1 MGWFW
6 QDSSPARPSPAQ
18 GSATPQGSA
27 TAQAPSQPAQDAK
40 DPANSP
46 DVDPEVRRFLEDLMG
61 ELKGTGSSETERPPP
76 PSPAPADPA
85 SQSSSQQ
92 AAPQSSYSWSS
103 WFSRSSTPADPSPPP
118 ASTTAPSPQGTDQ
131 QSPSF
136 GAETQAAEE
145 PPAEERLSPLAESI
159 LPTTMDCEQ
168 AFNQAFYCQSLG
180 GQWNNIYRYGSV
192 RPCSENWDDFW
203 FCMRVKGYS
212 EGKVKDD
219 MIREHY
225 RKKHLAKYGPGKPSS
240 EDVWRERKERLPPG
254 AAFTEPA
261 EAPTVSD
268 AEYQRW
274 EMERADRIRSG
285 ASS

>member
-6 QDSSPARPSPAQ
+6 QDPASAKPSSPSQ
-18 GSATPQGSA
+18 STPRA
-27 TAQAPSQPAQDAK
+27 PPQAPSQPAQGR
-40 DPANSP
+40 NEGSSSGP
-46 DVDPEVRRFLEDLMG
+46 DVDPEVRRFLE
-61 ELKGTGSSETERPPP
+61 ELIGATGSSGSERLPPP
-76 PSPAPADPA
+76 PPKQAPADPA
-85 SQSSSQQ
+85 PTGSPSTP
-92 AAPQSSYSWSS
+92 AATTTATAPQSSLAWSS
-103 WFSRSSTPADPSPPP
+103 WFSRSSTPADPTPAPDAPPQRAERRRAEEHASSSSP
-118 ASTTAPSPQGTDQ
+118 
-131 QSPSF
+131 
-136 GAETQAAEE
+136 AAEQ
-145 PPAEERLSPLAESI
+145 PRLSPLAESL

-180 GQWNNIYRYGSV
+180 GQWNNIYRYGAV

-212 EGKVKDD
+212 EGTVKDD

-225 RKKHLAKYGPGKPSS
+225 RKKHLSKYGSGKPNS
-240 EDVWRERKERLPPG
+240 EDVWKERRERLPPG
-254 AAFTEPA
+254 TAFAEAA

-274 EMERADRIRSG
+274 EMERAERIRNG

>member
-6 QDSSPARPSPAQ
+6 QETASVTPPPSQ
-18 GSATPQGSA
+18 S
-27 TAQAPSQPAQDAK
+27 TAQAPPPAPAQPAQD
-40 DPANSP
+40 PADSKSSP

-61 ELKGTGSSETERPPP
+61 ATGSSGDERPTPP
-76 PSPAPADPA
+76 KPAPAEPTSEASPAP
-85 SQSSSQQ
+85 
-92 AAPQSSYSWSS
+92 PQSSLPWSS
-103 WFSRSSTPADPSPPP
+103 WFSRSSTPADPSPSTSETRRRAEDH
-118 ASTTAPSPQGTDQ
+118 ASSSASP
-131 QSPSF
+131 
-136 GAETQAAEE
+136 AEE
-145 PPAEERLSPLAESI
+145 PRLSPLAESL

-180 GQWNNIYRYGSV
+180 GQWNNIYRFGEV

-225 RKKHLAKYGPGKPSS
+225 RKKHLSKYGSGKPNS
-240 EDVWRERKERLPPG
+240 EDVWRERRERLPPG
-254 AAFTEPA
+254 TAFAEPA

-274 EMERADRIRSG
+274 EMERMERIRNRG
-285 ASS
+285 SS

>member
-6 QDSSPARPSPAQ
+6 QDSASAKPAPSQ
-18 GSATPQGSA
+18 S
-27 TAQAPSQPAQDAK
+27 TAQAPSQQAQD
-40 DPANSP
+40 PADSKSSP

-61 ELKGTGSSETERPPP
+61 ATGSSGNERPPP
-76 PSPAPADPA
+76 PPPKQTPSGSSTSPAP
-85 SQSSSQQ
+85 
-92 AAPQSSYSWSS
+92 PQSSLPWSS
-103 WFSRSSTPADPSPPP
+103 WFSRSSTPADPSSAP
-118 ASTTAPSPQGTDQ
+118 AAPTQRAEQQQHRVEEDHTSTSTPT
-131 QSPSF
+131 
-136 GAETQAAEE
+136 EEE
-145 PPAEERLSPLAESI
+145 PRLSPLAESL

-180 GQWNNIYRYGSV
+180 GQWNNIYRYGAV

-225 RKKHLAKYGPGKPSS
+225 RKKHLSKYGSGKPNS
-240 EDVWRERKERLPPG
+240 EDVWRERRERLPPG
-254 AAFTEPA
+254 TAFAEAA

-274 EMERADRIRSG
+274 EMERAERIRNG
-285 ASS
+285 GSS